1 MNRHSERKKVIF
13 ITNVLGNG
21 GSGRVMS
28 TIASYLAENEYN
40 VEVYS
45 FLNNYETYKI
55 SNKIKS
61 EVIKCKSKN
70 IYLKKIERIL
80 KLRKIFKY
88 NKDATI
94 IAFEYFVNMQT
105 IIASLFL
112 KNKVIISERNDPSK
126 HGNKFFVNEL
136 RHLLYRYTDI
146 LVCQTNDAKEYFKH
160 SIQKKTIVIPNPIMS
175 NLPDR
180 FDGIRKKEIVT
191 FCRIEP
197 QKNLKLMIDAFTL
210 INKEYPDYT
219 LSIYG
224 DGSEKQKL
232 VEYVNEINLD
242 KSINF
247 YGFTDNIHS
256 KIIDKAMFVSSSDY
270 EGISNS
276 MLEAMSIGLPC
287 VVTDCPCGGARMMIE
302 NNINGVLTKVGDVY
316 GMYNAMKNIIE
327 NKQLS
332 DELSINASKIKE
344 KLDQD
349 KICAKWKKIV

>member
-45 FLNNYETYKI
+45 FLSNYETYKI

-126 HGNKFFVNEL
+126 HGNKFFVNKL
-136 RHLLYRYTDI
+136 RSLLYRFTDI

-160 SIQKKTIVIPNPIMS
+160 SIQQKTIVIPNPIMS

-180 FDGIRKKEIVT
+180 FDGERKKEIVT
-191 FCRIEP
+191 FCRIEA
-197 QKNLKLMIDAFTL
+197 QKNLKLMVDAFAL
-210 INKEYPDYT
+210 VNKEYPDYI

-224 DGSEKQKL
+224 DGSKKQEL
-232 VEYVNEINLD
+232 IEYVNEMNLNN
-242 KSINF
+242 SINF

-276 MLEAMSIGLPC
+276 MIEAMAIGLPC
-287 VVTDCPCGGARMMIE
+287 VVTDCPCGGARMMINNNE
-302 NNINGVLTKVGDVY
+302 NGILVPVGDSIEMY
-316 GMYNAMKNIIE
+316 EGMKKIIN
-327 NKQLS
+327 NKAFS
-332 DELSINASKIKE
+332 EKLSINAIEIKNNLNEEKI
-344 KLDQD
+344 L
-349 KICAKWKKIV
+349 KIWIDLL